1 MRIPIIAAGAVALL
15 LSGAAIVV
23 GAVNYASQN
32 PAPRIEVAEPSPTR
46 SPGEYAWSDALQ
58 LLYDEQRTQ
67 ITMEVYGIATSSGW
81 TMSESG
87 SLTNAVCPGN
97 MELAGSDEEIQI
109 RRLNCFDLD
118 GKLIGFYEERLKWV
132 VQQPTHEMTIDLPPD
147 WPWTPEQ
154 IEAGRQLMLEDA
166 ASLNMPICP
175 GLYVAPVPMRSAGDP
190 PCLSYPMYL
199 SEEYVTTGKV
209 LVFHGGE
216 ITARWEL
223 EPCVAEICH
232 QNQTWH
238 TVDTAMVIAW
248 EQYWKRYSAYCAA
261 ITDFNQR
268 LRVLAETDPELTWD
282 PTTYDRLAFKY
293 GSNVPGGFG
302 GDIPWECS
310 LSKLPPTGADWQ
322 NLQNRTP

>member
-15 LSGAAIVV
+15 LSGAVIVV

-32 PAPRIEVAEPSPTR
+32 SAPRIEMAEPSPTR

-58 LLYDEQRTQ
+58 LLYDEQQTKL
-67 ITMEVYGIATSSGW
+67 TMEAYGIASFSGW

-199 SEEYVTTGKV
+199 SEEYATTGKV

-238 TVDTAMVIAW
+238 TVDTATVSAW

-261 ITDFNQR
+261 VADFNQR
-268 LRVLAETDPELTWD
+268 LKVLAETDPELTWD
-282 PTTYDRLAFKY
+282 PTTYDRLAFDY
-293 GSNVPGGFG
+293 NINFLWLCQLPQ
-302 GDIPWECS
+302 
-310 LSKLPPTGADWQ
+310 LPPTDADWLRRQ
-322 NLQNRTP
+322 VTP

>member
-15 LSGAAIVV
+15 LSGAVIVV

-32 PAPRIEVAEPSPTR
+32 SAPHIEVADLSPSH
-46 SPGEYAWSDALQ
+46 SVGEYSWSDALQ
-58 LLYDEQRTQ
+58 LLYDERQTK
-67 ITMEVYGIATSSGW
+67 ITMEAYGIASSSGW
-81 TMSESG
+81 TISESG
-87 SLTNAVCPGN
+87 SLTNAVCPGT
-97 MELAGSDEEIQI
+97 MEVVGTEGEIQI

-118 GKLIGFYEERLKWV
+118 GKLIGFYEERAKWV
-132 VQQPTHEMTIDLPPD
+132 VRRGTHEMAIELPPD

-175 GLYVAPVPMRSAGDP
+175 GLYVAPVPIGSAGDP

-209 LVFHGGE
+209 LVFYGGE
-216 ITARWEL
+216 ITARWER

-232 QNQTWH
+232 ESQAWH
-238 TVDTAMVIAW
+238 TVDTATVIAW

-261 ITDFNQR
+261 IADFNKR
-268 LRVLAETDPELTWD
+268 LKVVAETDPELAWD

-293 GSNVPGGFG
+293 GSNVPGGVG

-310 LSKLPPTGADWQ
+310 LPQLPPTDADWQ
-322 NLQNRTP
+322 RLQVTP

>member
-15 LSGAAIVV
+15 LSGAVIVV

-32 PAPRIEVAEPSPTR
+32 SAPRIEMAEPSPTR

-58 LLYDEQRTQ
+58 LLYDEQQTKL
-67 ITMEVYGIATSSGW
+67 TMEAYGIASFSGW

-238 TVDTAMVIAW
+238 TVDTATVIAW

-261 ITDFNQR
+261 VADFNQR
-268 LRVLAETDPELTWD
+268 LKVLAETDPELTWD
-282 PTTYDRLAFKY
+282 PTTYDRLAFDY
-293 GSNVPGGFG
+293 SINFLWLCQLPQ
-302 GDIPWECS
+302 
-310 LSKLPPTGADWQ
+310 LPPTEADWQ
-322 NLQNRTP
+322 PHLIWTP